1 MENKEEF
8 FKCSYYNCDK
18 SFTKDYRSSGL
29 KTPPINNEDKF
40 HQILEG
46 LMKTRL
52 FCMKCSTNH
61 ATIICL
67 NSKIPIEKMGN
78 LKV

>member
-8 FKCSYYNCDK
+8 FKCSYYNCGK
-18 SFTKDYRSSGL
+18 SFRKDYLSSGL
-29 KTPPINNEDKF
+29 KTPPINDEDKF

-52 FCMKCSTNH
+52 FCLSCTIKH

-67 NSKIPIEKMGN
+67 NSKIQIEK
-78 LKV
+78 

>member
-8 FKCSYYNCDK
+8 IKCSYYNCDK
-18 SFTKDYRSSGL
+18 SFTKDYYSSGL
-29 KTPPINNEDKF
+29 KTPPINDEDKF
-40 HQILEG
+40 YQILEG

-67 NSKIPIEKMGN
+67 NSKIQIEK
-78 LKV
+78 

>member
-1 MENKEEF
+1 MENKDEF

-18 SFTKDYRSSGL
+18 SFTKVYFSSGL
-29 KTPPINNEDKF
+29 ILPPINDEDKF

-46 LMKTRL
+46 LLKTRL
-52 FCMKCSTNH
+52 FCIKCSTNH

-67 NSKIPIEKMGN
+67 NSKIPIKE
-78 LKV
+78 

>member
-8 FKCSYYNCDK
+8 IKCSYYNCNK
-18 SFTKDYRSSGL
+18 SFAKEYFSSGL
-29 KTPPINNEDKF
+29 QKPPINDEDKF

-46 LMKTRL
+46 IISTRL

-61 ATIICL
+61 ATIICI
-67 NSKIPIEKMGN
+67 NSKIQFEK
-78 LKV
+78 